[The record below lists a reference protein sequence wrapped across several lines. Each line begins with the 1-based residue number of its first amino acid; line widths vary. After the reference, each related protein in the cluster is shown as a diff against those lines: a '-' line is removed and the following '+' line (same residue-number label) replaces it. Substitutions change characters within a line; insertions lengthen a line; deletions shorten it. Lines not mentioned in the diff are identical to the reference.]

1 MGPGNLRDYVHLI
14 IIWGLRIFI
23 FPFIIASIL
32 EKRFSDRDE
41 IFAGIAQLLGL
52 IPWKI
57 GSLLR
62 TAFYSTVLNSC
73 HHRTHFDFGS
83 YLSHRECEIS
93 EGAYFGS
100 YCVIGRTKI
109 GKNAHIGTRV
119 SILSGRH
126 QHKFDEKGIMME
138 GISLNTITVGE
149 NSWIG
154 EGAIV
159 MSDIGNRCI
168 VGAGSVV
175 VKTVEDNSIV
185 AGNPAR
191 ILKKHQFDKESI

>member
-1 MGPGNLRDYVHLI
+1 MGPGFLRNNVHLFI
-14 IIWGLRIFI
+14 IGGLRILI
-23 FPFIIASIL
+23 FPFIIASII
-32 EKRFSDRDE
+32 EKKLNGRDE
-41 IFAGIAQLLGL
+41 IFAGIGQLLGL
-52 IPWKI
+52 IPWKV

-62 TAFYSTVLNSC
+62 TAFYSAVLNSC

-83 YLSHRECEIS
+83 YLSHRECDIS

-100 YCVIGRTKI
+100 YCVIGRARI
-109 GKNAHIGTRV
+109 GKNVHIGTRV

-126 QHKFDEKGIMME
+126 QHMFDEKGEMME
-138 GISLNTITVGE
+138 GISLNTIAVGE

-191 ILKKHQFDKESI
+191 LLKKHQFDKESI